1 MKKKTPWTEARKK
14 AFIIAALRSASQRYP
29 PKYETLNKAK
39 TGKEVN
45 KATGRIAEHYK
56 CAKCKKKFVLKEVQV
71 DHILPVVSTKEGFV
85 NWDVFIESLF
95 CDVNNLQVLCRPC
108 HASKTALEREERKK
122 KCS

>member
-1 MKKKTPWTEARKK
+1 LKKPKAWTTARKK

-39 TGKEVN
+39 VGKEVN

-56 CAKCKKKFVLKEVQV
+56 CASCKEKFVLKNVQV

-85 NWDVFIESLF
+85 NWNIFIESLF
-95 CDVNNLQVLCRPC
+95 CEAKNLQVLCKPC
-108 HASKTALEREERKK
+108 HATKTALEREKRKQ